1 MVVCYNVCMK
11 ARTNVSLERA
21 LLDAARARGLS
32 LSQILEQALRERLAE
47 EEAERWLRDN
57 RERIAGYGEFIAEH
71 GTFSDE
77 IRDF

>member
-11 ARTNVSLERA
+11 ARTNVSIERA

-32 LSQILEQALRERLAE
+32 LSQILEEAVRERLAQ

-71 GTFSDE
+71 GTFSDD